1 MKQLLKTRVACL
13 LLAGVV
19 GCLTLGQSATL
30 VQSQEAAQSPDAS
43 AASEQPVQES
53 AEGVEAGESE
63 QEGERGQD
71 QGLVQEG
78 RAAEGADGG
87 EPQMAQPEQA
97 QEQALAPG
105 QEQAQEPSGQT
116 AATGEGDR
124 ADAVESATDN
134 LEGME
139 AMADNGQLTLY
150 VHPETTQVAVL
161 HQRSGDVW
169 HTNPPDREADA
180 IATGYNKA
188 KLNVQFELTYYDES
202 GNALRYDNYT
212 HSILSG
218 QFEIEPAEDGV
229 TIVYTIGEVA
239 GDLDAIPKYINASR
253 FQSAI
258 LDRLSS
264 DADRREVSLRFRLDE
279 EQQRYERRDS
289 ALRGVGLSKLLGL
302 FEEIGYDEAERA
314 IDKEAYGESAEGPQG
329 VRVPLAYQ
337 IEDDELRV
345 SISGEGLQYPA
356 SMHIQSI
363 SLLPFFGASGQED
376 EGYIVVPDG
385 SGSLIRFNN
394 GRTYAAPYRTLLYGG
409 DGAISQLANR
419 QQAMEARLP
428 VFGMSYG
435 DRGFMGIIESGD
447 AVAAVEADVSGRL
460 NAYNNVYPTFTI
472 YNYEEVTLSNG
483 WRSSTIKRFQ
493 QEPFRGDIAVRYQF
507 LEEDRNGY
515 PDMAASYRDYLV
527 RTTGM
532 APLEDDTG
540 VPFYVELIG
549 GIPKQKFFLGIPYQA
564 YEPLTTFEQAA
575 EILGQM
581 QDAGIDN
588 IKLRYTGWFNNG
600 IHHNTPSGIKVDRK
614 LGGSKGLRE
623 LQAVAEA
630 ADVALYPDASF
641 QEAAPRAR
649 GFSRSSQA
657 SRFISNKVAAVYPYA
672 TATYGQDLDADP
684 GYIVSPKALPSI
696 VDGFIADYRRT
707 GLTGL
712 SLRDFGSELNGD
724 YNRAGVIDRE
734 AAKGIVREQLARLG
748 EAAEELLIEGGNA
761 YAAPY
766 ARHIVDAPMT
776 SSGFNITDESIPL
789 FQLVYHGYVSY
800 AGTPWNLADN
810 QDARIN
816 FLQALE
822 SGAGLHYTWFHA
834 EASAIKMTG
843 FDHYYSADY
852 RSWLDEAARQ
862 YRELDEA
869 IGDVSGQPIVDH
881 RRVAEGVY
889 KTTYDGG
896 KTVVVNYNDAAVEVD
911 GVRIDAMDYGI
922 GGGKR

>member
-1 MKQLLKTRVACL
+1 MVRQRLKIRLACL
-13 LLAGVV
+13 LLAGAV
-19 GCLTLGQSATL
+19 GSLTLGQSATL
-30 VQSQEAAQSPDAS
+30 VQPTEAAAAQSPDAPT
-43 AASEQPVQES
+43 AASEQPERES
-53 AEGVEAGESE
+53 AADVEAGES

-71 QGLVQEG
+71 QGLVQEQE
-78 RAAEGADGG
+78 RAA
-87 EPQMAQPEQA
+87 
-97 QEQALAPG
+97 
-105 QEQAQEPSGQT
+105 GQT
-116 AATGEGDR
+116 ALTGEVDASA
-124 ADAVESATDN
+124 ADGSATDG

-139 AMADNGQLTLY
+139 AMADNGELTIY

-161 HQRSGDVW
+161 HKGSGAIW

-188 KLNVQFELTYYDES
+188 KLNVQFELTYYDEA

-212 HSILSG
+212 HSVLDG

-229 TIVYTIGEVA
+229 TVVYMIGEVA
-239 GDLDAIPKYINASR
+239 GDLDAIPKYISVER
-253 FQSAI
+253 FQRAI

-264 DADRREVSLRFRLDE
+264 DADKREVSLRFRLDE

-329 VRVPLAYQ
+329 VRVPLSYRL
-337 IEDDELRV
+337 EDDELLV
-345 SISGEGLQYPA
+345 SISGEGLQYPDG
-356 SMHIQSI
+356 MHIQSI

-376 EGYIVVPDG
+376 EGYMVVPDG

-394 GRTYAAPYRTLLYGG
+394 GRTYAAPYRTPLYGG
-409 DGAISQLANR
+409 DGAISQLVSR

-435 DRGFMGIIESGD
+435 DRGFLGIIESGD

-472 YNYEEVTLSNG
+472 YNYEEITLSNG

-493 QEPFRGDIAVRYQF
+493 QEPFQGDIAVRYQF
-507 LEEDRNGY
+507 LEEERNGY

-527 RTTGM
+527 RTTDM
-532 APLEDDTG
+532 VPLEDTAG

-575 EILGQM
+575 AILGQM
-581 QDAGIDN
+581 QGVGIDN

-600 IHHNTPSGIKVDRK
+600 IHHNMPSSIKVDRK

-630 ADVALYPDASF
+630 AEATLYPDASF
-641 QEAAPRAR
+641 QEASPRAR

-672 TATYGQDLDADP
+672 AATFGQNLDADP
-684 GYIVSPKALPSI
+684 GYIVSPKALPLI

-712 SLRDFGSELNGD
+712 SLRDLGSELNAD

-734 AAKGIVREQLARLG
+734 AAKGIVREQLAKLG

-776 SSGFNITDESIPL
+776 SSGFNLTDESIPL

-810 QDARIN
+810 QDARLN

-822 SGAGLHYTWFHA
+822 TGAGLHYTWFYA
-834 EASAIKMTG
+834 EASAIKLTG

-852 RSWLDEAARQ
+852 RSWLEEASQQ
-862 YRELDEA
+862 YRELHEA
-869 IGDVSGQPIVDH
+869 IGDVAAQTIIDH
-881 RRVAEGVY
+881 RRLAEGVY
-889 KTTYDGG
+889 QTTYDGG
-896 KTVVVNYNDAAVEVD
+896 KTIIVNYNDTATQVD
-911 GVRIDAMDYGI
+911 GVRIDAMDYAI